1 MPRLFDQQTVL
12 VTGASRG
19 IGAAIAQA
27 FAREGAHVIVNYLS
41 RQDAAAEVAAR
52 CERHGVGAW
61 ALGADVRDPQAV
73 RAMVAQAL
81 DLTGRIDVLVHNA
94 FAPYRFDARQRP
106 RAWNLPWSHYQ
117 QQFDGAVQSAWN
129 LCQAVLPGMRERLQG
144 SIVNLVTDLVERPG
158 VVYADYSTAKSALI
172 GFSRQLAADVGALGI
187 RVNCVAPGLVDGTE
201 SSAPTR
207 EALREAL
214 VGQTPLGRLATP
226 DDIAGPVLFLASPW
240 ARFMTGQTLFV
251 DGGLVMR

>member
-1 MPRLFDQQTVL
+1 MQRLFAQQTVL

-19 IGAAIAQA
+19 IGAAIAEA

-41 RQDAAAEVAAR
+41 RGDAATAVAAR
-52 CERHGVGAW
+52 CAQHGAGAW
-61 ALGADVRDPQAV
+61 ALGADVRDPTAV
-73 RAMVAQAL
+73 RGMVAQTL
-81 DLTGRIDVLVHNA
+81 DLTGRIDVLVNNA
-94 FAPYRFDARQRP
+94 FAPYRFDARQRS
-106 RAWNLPWSHYQ
+106 RAWDLPWSHYQ
-117 QQFDGAVQSAWN
+117 QQFEGAVQSTWN
-129 LCQAVLPGMRERLQG
+129 LCQAVLPSMRERLHG

-172 GFSRQLAADVGALGI
+172 GFSRQLAADVGTLGI

-214 VGQTPLGRLATP
+214 AAQTPLGRLATP